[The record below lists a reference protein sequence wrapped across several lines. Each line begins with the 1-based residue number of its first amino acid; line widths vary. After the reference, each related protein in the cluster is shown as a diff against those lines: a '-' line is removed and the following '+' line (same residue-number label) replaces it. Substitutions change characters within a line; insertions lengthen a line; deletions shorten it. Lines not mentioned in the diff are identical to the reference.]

1 MILRYVLMA
10 FIGFSGGIV
19 VAGAVFAFITIIGI
33 VPRLVQKTKTKDYI
47 ILYENCI
54 VLGGIL
60 GTIPLID
67 QLYIPFGQ
75 VGNAVFGT
83 FAGIFIGC
91 LAVSLAE
98 VIDVIPILS
107 RRARLKTG
115 LQFFLLFLA
124 IGKMIGSL
132 LYFLYPG
139 FMELK

>member
-1 MILRYVLMA
+1 MILRYILMA